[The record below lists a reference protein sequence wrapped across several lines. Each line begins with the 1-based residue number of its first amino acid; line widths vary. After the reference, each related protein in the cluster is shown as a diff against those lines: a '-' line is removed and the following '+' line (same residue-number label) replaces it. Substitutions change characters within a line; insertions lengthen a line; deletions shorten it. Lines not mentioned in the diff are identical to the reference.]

1 MSFLKAMALTIW
13 ATLLTGPALAHQ
25 SGVPHAHD
33 GAAMHPVFGIDHLLI
48 LLGLVV
54 VGALIVWR
62 SR

>member
-1 MSFLKAMALTIW
+1 MSILKVTALTIW
-13 ATLLTGPALAHQ
+13 TALLAGPALAHQ
-25 SGVPHAHD
+25 SGVPHPHD
-33 GAAMHPVFGIDHLLI
+33 GSLTHPVFGIDHLLI